1 MGLTSA
7 GTSSSPT
14 VVERVSEDKTES
26 AAVQEDDYDD
36 EDEELADG
44 DLAAI
49 SAGLLEPCK
58 LVCCCTFPSI
68 VFITIFRFLLSARI
82 WV

>member
-1 MGLTSA
+1 MTSA
-7 GTSSSPT
+7 GKSTSST
-14 VVERVSEDKTES
+14 AVEKVSEAKTES

-58 LVCCCTFPSI
+58 LVRCCAFPSI
-68 VFITIFRFLLSARI
+68 VFITITRSLLSARI